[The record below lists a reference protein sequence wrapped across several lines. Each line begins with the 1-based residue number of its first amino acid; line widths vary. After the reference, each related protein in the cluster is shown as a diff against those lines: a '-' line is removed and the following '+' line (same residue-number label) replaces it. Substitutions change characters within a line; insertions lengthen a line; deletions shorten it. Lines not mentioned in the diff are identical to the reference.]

1 MKDGLYKPVVSK
13 YKEIKPFEMDEGVY
27 FHEMIMKDMGPK
39 TIIVGLATFKPGAS
53 LPCHIHNVEE
63 SVTIL
68 NGKAYCDVEGVRT
81 YVEQYDTSFIPSTIP
96 HRFVNA
102 SNSEE
107 LVILWAYSQ
116 VNTALRF
123 VDVERIIV
131 ESDRCMLPKE
141 EQR

>member
-1 MKDGLYKPVVSK
+1 MYKPVISK
-13 YKEIKPFEMDEGVY
+13 YKEIKPFEMDEGVQ
-27 FHEMIMKDMGPK
+27 FHDMMMKEMGPK
-39 TIIVGLATFKPGAS
+39 TIIVGLATFEPGKE

-68 NGKAYCDVEGVRT
+68 KGNAFCDVEGVRT
-81 YVEQYDTSFIPSTIP
+81 ALELYDTSFIPANIP

-116 VNTALRF
+116 IDESLKQA
-123 VDVERIIV
+123 DVERIIV
-131 ESDRCMLPKE
+131 ETDLCMIPKK
-141 EQR
+141 

>member
-1 MKDGLYKPVVSK
+1 MLNEIIYKPVISK
-13 YKEIKPFEMDEGVY
+13 YKDIKPFEMDKGVQ
-27 FHEMIMKDMGPK
+27 FHDMMMKEMGPK
-39 TIIVGLATFKPGAS
+39 TIIVGLATFEPGKE

-68 NGKAYCDVEGVRT
+68 KGNAFCDVEGVRT
-81 YVEQYDTSFIPSTIP
+81 ALELYDTSFIPANIP

-116 VNTALRF
+116 IDESLKQA
-123 VDVERIIV
+123 DVERIIV
-131 ESDRCMLPKE
+131 ETDLCMIPKK
-141 EQR
+141 

>member
-1 MKDGLYKPVVSK
+1 MLNDIIYKPVISK
-13 YKEIKPFEMDEGVY
+13 YKEIKPFEMDEGVQ
-27 FHEMIMKDMGPK
+27 FHDMMMKEMGPK
-39 TIIVGLATFKPGAS
+39 TIIVGLATFEPGKE

-68 NGKAYCDVEGVRT
+68 KGNAFCDVEGVRT
-81 YVEQYDTSFIPSTIP
+81 ALELYDTSFIPANIP

-116 VNTALRF
+116 IDESLKQA
-123 VDVERIIV
+123 DVERIIV
-131 ESDRCMLPKE
+131 ETDLCMIPKK
-141 EQR
+141 